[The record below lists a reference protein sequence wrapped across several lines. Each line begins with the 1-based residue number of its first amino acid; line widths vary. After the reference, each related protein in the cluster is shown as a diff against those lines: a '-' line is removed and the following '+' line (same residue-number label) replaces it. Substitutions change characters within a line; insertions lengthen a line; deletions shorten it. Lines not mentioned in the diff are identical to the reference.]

1 MSNSSNKSRKRTTAS
16 GATKT
21 RTDPFIPARTAA
33 ASVTAKTQPAIP
45 APVTRASP
53 PSGFRATVQHWWA
66 NPTVQ
71 RAWGF
76 LSGPYPTLVSRAVV
90 GIIFLL
96 AGVTKATAI
105 PAFQIEIAAYQM
117 VPSALIA
124 PMATLIPLLEILVAA
139 FLLLGLR
146 TKWAALGAA
155 GLLLIFEIAVLSA
168 MARHLAIDCGCF
180 ANVKIDTLKGL
191 NDLRETVG
199 WRKVFEDALYLG
211 MCAHLFFVPTTLALD
226 ALTKQT
232 QKR

>member
-1 MSNSSNKSRKRTTAS
+1 MSNSSNKSRKRITAS

-21 RTDPFIPARTAA
+21 RSDPFIPARAPA
-33 ASVTAKTQPAIP
+33 PKTTTAIP
-45 APVTRASP
+45 AFAAHRSS
-53 PSGFRATVQHWWA
+53 PSGVLAPVQRWWG

-71 RAWGF
+71 RIWGV
-76 LSGPYPTLVSRAVV
+76 LSGPYPTLISRAVV

-105 PAFQIEIAAYQM
+105 PAFQIEIAAYKM
-117 VPSALIA
+117 VPDALIA

-139 FLLLGLR
+139 FLLLGLQ

-180 ANVKIDTLKGL
+180 AKVNINTLKGL

-199 WRKVFEDALYLG
+199 WRKVFEDAFYLAL
-211 MCAHLFFVPTTLALD
+211 CAHLFFVPTTLALD
-226 ALTKQT
+226 ALPKQN
-232 QKR
+232 RESRSIR